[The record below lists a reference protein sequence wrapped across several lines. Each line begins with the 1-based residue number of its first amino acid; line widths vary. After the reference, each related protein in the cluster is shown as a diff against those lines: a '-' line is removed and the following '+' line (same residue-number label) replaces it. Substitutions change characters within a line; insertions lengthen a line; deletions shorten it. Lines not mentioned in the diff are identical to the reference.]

1 MDFLA
6 FLGSEEGQRIQGES
20 GVAIPAYNGLEETW
34 VQTFADKGYEISAEK
49 LIDMFDYSV
58 KYVNNPSRPSW
69 EPKVEQIMLD
79 IYAGSLS
86 ADDGIQE
93 MQDTVTEAIEEY

>member
-1 MDFLA
+1 
-6 FLGSEEGQRIQGES
+6 
-20 GVAIPAYNGLEETW
+20 
-34 VQTFADKGYEISAEK
+34 
-49 LIDMFDYSV
+49 MFDYSV

-86 ADDGIQE
+86 VDDGIQD
-93 MQDTVTEAIEEY
+93 MQDAVTEAIEEY